1 MTEAGSTGRGVEF
14 LVRFV
19 RTGHAA
25 GYPAADIEERGVAI
39 AGALGFEDAQ
49 MSATPTMVDVA
60 LGALPDQRTFTLRV
74 RPGGVDLDA
83 IARLDDLAADL
94 IERRIDV
101 DAALVRLA
109 DIEAHPLVRHSATII
124 AAYALAGAALT
135 PILGGGWHEIF
146 GAAGIGAV
154 VGAVALPLR
163 RHARS
168 EPLVAPLAAIA
179 ASLAATTL
187 ASSGVAISSQIVT
200 LAALVTFLPG
210 MTLTIGIQ
218 ELSTEHL
225 QSGVANTA
233 SALIQLVGLVF
244 GVSIGRSVATTWFG
258 PPHDVA
264 ASQHFGVAFLVAALV
279 AGLAFTVTLR
289 ARRRDAWIMCSAAV
303 LALVANEL
311 GNRIFGREAGAF
323 VAALAVGVA
332 GRAASAWLRRSSL
345 VFIVP
350 GILMLVPG
358 SAGFNSVLQLLSNEP
373 VGGVNAAADTLIT
386 AMSIAYGLL
395 CSTLLLPARYSS
407 VARSADRPW

>member
-1 MTEAGSTGRGVEF
+1 MTDPRSTVREVEL
-14 LVRFV
+14 LVRFIRV
-19 RTGHAA
+19 GHAA
-25 GYPAADIEERGVAI
+25 GYPAADIEERGLAI
-39 AGALGFEDAQ
+39 AGALGFDDAQ
-49 MSATPTMVDVA
+49 MSATPTVVDVA
-60 LGALPDQRTFTLRV
+60 LGAPPDQTTFTLRV
-74 RPGGVDLDA
+74 RPGGVDLAA
-83 IARLDDLAADL
+83 IARLDEIAAGL
-94 IERRIDV
+94 IAHRIDV
-101 DAALVRLA
+101 DAALRGVA
-109 DIEAHPLVRHSATII
+109 DVEAHPLVRNWATIL

-135 PILGGGWHEIF
+135 PILGGGWHEAA
-146 GAAGIGAV
+146 GAAGTGAL

-168 EPLVAPLAAIA
+168 EPLVAPIAAIA
-179 ASLAATTL
+179 ASFAATAL
-187 ASSGVAISSQIVT
+187 ASSGVELSSQIVT

-244 GVSIGRSVATTWFG
+244 GVTVGRSVAANWFG
-258 PPHDVA
+258 PPRDVA
-264 ASQHFGVAFLVAALV
+264 STSHFSAVFLVAALV

-289 ARRRDAWIMCSAAV
+289 ARTRDAWIMCSAAV
-303 LALVANEL
+303 LALVANEA

-332 GRAASAWLRRSSL
+332 GRAAAAWLRRSSL

-407 VARSADRPW
+407 LARSEG